1 MLTEKEKLRTL
12 ARLGMN
18 LNQVQDL
25 DILMEKILT
34 EARRF
39 VNADAGSVYILEGE
53 ELHFSYTQNDTL
65 QKRLARGEKL
75 IYSTFTIPIDEKSIA
90 GHVALTGKPLNIS
103 DVYKIDPTLPYGFSS
118 KFDKASNYRT
128 CSMLTVPLKNMR
140 QRIIG
145 VLQVINAKDES
156 GNLTPF
162 SGEDENMMLL
172 FASIAAVALEQAKM
186 TRATVLRMIR
196 IAEMRDRKE
205 TGMHVLRVGGY
216 AREIYAKWSE
226 KHEIPHEKVIIN
238 NDILSIAA
246 MLHDVGKV
254 GIPDKIL
261 QKPGKFT
268 KEEYEEMKKHTWL
281 GARLFLNEDSE
292 YDRAAMDVALNHHE
306 KWDGTGYPGWVNPKD
321 GLPLKEYALPD
332 GSARKKKKEEIP
344 LFGRIVALADVFDAL
359 LSKRVYKEAFTED
372 EVKKAICEGKG
383 SHFDPELTDI
393 VLDIWPRLLNIHA
406 RYKENN

>member
-39 VNADAGSVYILEGE
+39 VNADAGSIYILEGE

-65 QKRLARGEKL
+65 QKRLAGGEKL